1 MGYDKISKECPR
13 CTSTTEVD
21 LLLAASMCHAHKCQL
36 HSNVKASLFLLNSDS
51 PTLPTRCE
59 YTVNS
64 DMYTGGVPYYC
75 IKRPSMALRVP
86 VDQSEFVPCPAAAVI
101 HNYTQLGVRLLSRE
115 TQATL

>member
-1 MGYDKISKECPR
+1 MGYDEISKECPR

-59 YTVNS
+59 YT
-64 DMYTGGVPYYC
+64 GEVPYYC
-75 IKRPSMALRVP
+75 IKRPSMALRIP
-86 VDQSEFVPCPAAAVI
+86 VDQSEFVPCPAATVI
-101 HNYTQLGVRLLSRE
+101 HHYTQLGVRLLSGK